1 MQTER
6 TLVLIKPDAV
16 QRGLI
21 GEVITRFERRGL
33 HPAGIKLMQV
43 TTDMAERHYGEHKDK
58 PFFAGLVEFIT
69 SSPVVAMVWE
79 GPGAV
84 ALVRTMMGTTNPQSS
99 PPGTIRGDL
108 AVSLAMN
115 VIHGSDSLQSAEREV
130 GIFFSEKEL
139 LDWESSG
146 SSWIVADD

>member
-1 MQTER
+1 MQAER

-16 QRGLI
+16 QRGYI
-21 GEVITRFERRGL
+21 GEIITRLERRGL
-33 HPAGIKLMQV
+33 HPAGIKLMKV
-43 TTDMAERHYGEHKDK
+43 TTDLAERQYVEHRGK

-84 ALVRTMMGTTNPQSS
+84 ALVRAMMGSTDPANSA
-99 PPGTIRGDL
+99 PGTIRGDL
-108 AVSLAMN
+108 ALSLAMN
-115 VIHGSDSLQSAEREV
+115 VIHGSDSVESAAREIP
-130 GIFFSEKEL
+130 IFFSDSEL

-146 SSWIVADD
+146 AGWIVAED

>member
-1 MQTER
+1 MEQER
-6 TLVLIKPDAV
+6 TLVLVKPDAV
-16 QRGLI
+16 QRGLV
-21 GEVITRFERRGL
+21 GEIITRFEKRGL
-33 HPAGIKLMQV
+33 HPVGIKLMQV
-43 TTDMAERHYGEHKDK
+43 QSALAERHYGEHRDK

-99 PPGTIRGDL
+99 PPGTIRGDY

-115 VIHGSDSLQSAEREV
+115 VIHGSDSPESAAREV
-130 GIFFSEKEL
+130 AIFFSEDEL

-146 SSWIVADD
+146 AGWILADG

>member
-1 MQTER
+1 MQAER

-16 QRGLI
+16 QRGFI
-21 GEVITRFERRGL
+21 GEIITRFERRGL
-33 HPAGIKLMQV
+33 HPAGIKLMKV
-43 TTDMAERHYGEHKDK
+43 TTDLAQRHYAEHRQK

-84 ALVRTMMGTTNPQSS
+84 ALVRAMMGSTDPANSA
-99 PPGTIRGDL
+99 PGTIRGDFAL
-108 AVSLAMN
+108 NLGMN
-115 VIHGSDSLQSAEREV
+115 VIHGSDSVESAAREIP
-130 GIFFSEKEL
+130 IFFSDDEL

-146 SSWIVADD
+146 AGWVVAED

>member
-21 GEVITRFERRGL
+21 GDIITRFERRGL
-33 HPAGIKLMQV
+33 HPAGIKLMKV
-43 TTDMAERHYGEHKDK
+43 TSAMAERHYDEHRDK
-58 PFFAGLVEFIT
+58 PFFTGLVEFIT

-84 ALVRTMMGTTNPQSS
+84 ALVRSMMGATNPQSS
-99 PPGTIRGDL
+99 APGTIRGDL

-115 VIHGSDSLQSAEREV
+115 AIHGSDSPQSAAREV
-130 GIFFSEKEL
+130 AIFFSDAEL
-139 LDWESSG
+139 LDWESSAAG
-146 SSWIVADD
+146 WILSDD